1 MGLGF
6 VFKNYLYNP
15 MKNWFWIGL
24 ISVLLGACL
33 DDPECL
39 RKSDTA
45 LVISFKKIADGK
57 ADTLIFYNISA
68 AGSDS
73 IFYKDQ
79 PEDVRDTLASVLLA
93 VNPYLDETTY
103 TFQFEGEQV
112 LLKVGYKSRTKF
124 ISEDCGSEQL
134 LYDLKILETQFDSV
148 RIVNPVLTT
157 ARQPN
162 IEIYH

>member
-1 MGLGF
+1 
-6 VFKNYLYNP
+6 

-39 RKSDTA
+39 RKADTA
-45 LVISFKKIADGK
+45 LVISFKKIVDGK

-73 IFYKDQ
+73 VFYKDQ
-79 PEDVRDTLASVLLA
+79 PEDVRDTLSTVVLT
-93 VNPYLDETTY
+93 VNPYLEETTY
-103 TFQFEGEQV
+103 TFQIEGEQV

-157 ARQPN
+157 ARLAN